1 MKSVFCR
8 VAPQMLGWN
17 VPAEELVHIPEH
29 WMSYPEPNPL
39 YHYTLALLYTVF
51 CFVAL
56 IGNGLVIWI
65 FTSAKSLQTPSNVF
79 VVNLAICDF
88 MMMMKTPIFIYNSF
102 NLGFASGFLGCQ
114 IFAFVGSLSGIGA
127 GMTNAFIAYDRY
139 RTIAKPFGG
148 KLTSGKAI
156 MMVLVIWAYTVPWAV
171 MPLLEFW
178 GRFAPAKKMNV
189 DSLRSNQAQNQTS
202 AEIRIAKAAIS
213 ICFLFVAAWTP
224 YAVMALIGAFGNK
237 AMLTPGVSM
246 IPACTCKLVACL
258 DPYVYAISHPRYRVE
273 LQKRVPWLSIKES
286 QGSSE
291 TSSVVTTNSATTTN

>member
-1 MKSVFCR
+1 MELFGDGYSNSTLWRPEAR
-8 VAPQMLGWN
+8 VAPRMLGWN

-51 CFVAL
+51 CFVAV

-139 RTIAKPFGG
+139 SLAIANEVAPKHQHSPG
-148 KLTSGKAI
+148 LTLTLRDQS
-156 MMVLVIWAYTVPWAV
+156 VPTALGPRPS
-171 MPLLEFW
+171 PLSDA
-178 GRFAPAKKMNV
+178 GC
-189 DSLRSNQAQNQTS
+189 RSVH
-202 AEIRIAKAAIS
+202 I
-213 ICFLFVAAWTP
+213 ICLTLGENIFLNIVHF
-224 YAVMALIGAFGNK
+224 L
-237 AMLTPGVSM
+237 
-246 IPACTCKLVACL
+246 
-258 DPYVYAISHPRYRVE
+258 
-273 LQKRVPWLSIKES
+273 
-286 QGSSE
+286 
-291 TSSVVTTNSATTTN
+291 

>member
-8 VAPQMLGWN
+8 VAPRMLGWN

-51 CFVAL
+51 CFVAV

-156 MMVLVIWAYTVPWAV
+156 MMVLVIWAYTIPWAV

-178 GRFAPAKKMNV
+178 GRFAPEGFLTSCSFDFLEDTSENHSFVMTIFVFSYVIPMSFIIYFYSQIVGHVVNHEKALREQISYS
-189 DSLRSNQAQNQTS
+189 SL
-202 AEIRIAKAAIS
+202 
-213 ICFLFVAAWTP
+213 
-224 YAVMALIGAFGNK
+224 
-237 AMLTPGVSM
+237 
-246 IPACTCKLVACL
+246 
-258 DPYVYAISHPRYRVE
+258 
-273 LQKRVPWLSIKES
+273 
-286 QGSSE
+286 
-291 TSSVVTTNSATTTN
+291 